1 MISSASK
8 RNENPADGRPLLGD
22 DLAYF
27 RGGLYFLGGTAAFSI
42 QASEEKLHSAFRQ
55 MLVTMP
61 LLRTRVVGDPEG
73 SPVFQAIKD
82 PDEWPKLQILEPA
95 GGTTT
100 STTWTDEEA
109 LARVRDFKSA
119 SEAMFLQD
127 KETQRTSLMFAIC
140 RGKSKLYTAIVVP
153 HLFLDG
159 TGLGVAVFKTMV
171 YAKLPHCVWPLLNF
185 MWTDRSVPIFME
197 MALKNDYHLY
207 RKVDGSLVKHI
218 NDPNGRLSFS
228 DVDPSTLGGFERT
241 VVGQHEKKNAI
252 SQFKKAMKAQ
262 NLTISIAFMGLAIK
276 VIGTLMRDRSFES
289 VQSTLA
295 CDARYLG
302 KWGDSRDRQA
312 IGGNY
317 AYPLKTL
324 ISAELAREG
333 SWQEIALQVQN
344 HLKRIRDDIEYRLHY
359 MQYCL
364 LDMSKFCG
372 YFVGV
377 SSVVIPNSLVRYGL
391 GLSELDIFV
400 NFGPTPRC
408 WFYLITIGS
417 TTQVAIDIM
426 LPGVKKEEVRLVL
439 QDTLKNSD
447 FEPLFNSLGV
457 LNGSYETFHE

>member
-1 MISSASK
+1 MINSASR

-22 DLAYF
+22 DLTYF
-27 RGGLYFLGGTAAFSI
+27 RGGLYFIGGIGAFSI
-42 QASEEKLHSAFRQ
+42 KASEKKLHRAFRQ
-55 MLVTMP
+55 MLVTVP

-73 SPVFQAIKD
+73 SPVFQAIED
-82 PDEWPKLQILEPA
+82 PDEWPKLQILQP
-95 GGTTT
+95 GGTT

-109 LARVRDFKSA
+109 LACVRDFKNA
-119 SEAMFLQD
+119 TEAMFLQD
-127 KETQRTSLMFAIC
+127 KETQRTSLRFAIC
-140 RGKSKLYTAIVVP
+140 RGKSKLYTVIVVP

-159 TGLGVAVFKTMV
+159 TGVGIAALKTIV

-207 RKVDGSLVKHI
+207 REVDGSLVKHI
-218 NDPNGRLSFS
+218 DDPNGLSFGE
-228 DVDPSTLGGFERT
+228 VDPSTLGGFDRT
-241 VVGQHEKKNAI
+241 VVGQHKKKNAI

-276 VIGTLMRDRSFES
+276 VIGALTKDRSFES
-289 VQSTLA
+289 VQSCLG

-302 KWGDSRDRQA
+302 KWGDGRDRQA

-317 AYPLKTL
+317 AYPFKSV
-324 ISAELAREG
+324 ISAELVREG

-364 LDMSKFCG
+364 LDPSKFCG

-377 SSVVIPNSLVRYGL
+377 SSVMIPNSLVRYGL
-391 GLSELDIFV
+391 GLSELDVFI
-400 NFGPTPRC
+400 NFGPIPRC

-417 TTQVAIDIM
+417 NTQVAMDIM

-447 FEPLFNSLGV
+447 FEPLFNDVGV
-457 LNGSYETFHE
+457 LNG